1 MQWAVLMSVLAG
13 ISTILGIA
21 NMIWTWMSKGGA
33 RAADHE
39 RRIQA
44 IESELQHLPSKDD
57 ITNLRLQL
65 TELNG
70 RMGTF
75 DAELASIARTT
86 RRIEDHLLKEGA

>member
-1 MQWAVLMSVLAG
+1 MQWPVLMSVLAG

-21 NMIWTWMSKGGA
+21 NMVWTWMSKGGA

-44 IESELQHLPSKDD
+44 IEGELKHMPSKDD

-75 DAELASIARTT
+75 DAELASIARTA
-86 RRIEDHLLKEGA
+86 RRIEDYLVKEGA